1 MIHSLPLL
9 RRYFQLLVTA
19 RWALLLNVLCQL
31 SEDNPL
37 NKNESKLSDLKYDW
51 WKLIDERLLMKNAQ
65 LRTVIHDLPLLQ
77 GYFQLLVTARSW
89 LQLSTDLLTSF
100 HLSIWSCFSNPY
112 PLTIRFDFWSTY
124 WHEPIKNKNK
134 NGIFEVVF
142 GFQKWTS
149 IFEFW
154 RLSKTGCHFF
164 PCFWFFPIGTR
175 NQRKKQKHH
184 FCFCFWR
191 PYWDDLKNY
200 WFT

>member
-1 MIHSLPLL
+1 MK
-9 RRYFQLLVTA
+9 V
-19 RWALLLNVLCQL
+19 
-31 SEDNPL
+31 
-37 NKNESKLSDLKYDW
+37 DW
-51 WKLIDERLLMKNAQ
+51 WKIIDEKCTTAHGDSWLTFASSK
-65 LRTVIHDLPLLQ
+65 

-100 HLSIWSCFSNPY
+100 HLSIWRCLSNPY
-112 PLTIRFDFWSTY
+112 SLTIRFDFWSTY

-164 PCFWFFPIGTR
+164 RCFWFPIGTR
-175 NQRKKQKHH
+175 NQRKEQKRH

-191 PYWDDLKNY
+191 PFWNDLSV
-200 WFT
+200 WEIT